1 MKFSEYAPVGGWE
14 RCHYCKCSGEAFARY
29 ETERKEHRVVI
40 AHVCPT
46 CTPRAER
53 GERRG

>member
-1 MKFSEYAPVGGWE
+1 MRFSEYAPVGGWSL
-14 RCHYCKCSGEAFARY
+14 CWYCKRGGDGYARFEA
-29 ETERKEHRVVI
+29 ERRGYIVII

-53 GERRG
+53 GERR

>member
-1 MKFSEYAPVGGWE
+1 MRFSEYAPVGGWE
-14 RCHYCKCSGEAFARY
+14 RCHYCKRGGDGYARY
-29 ETERKEHRVVI
+29 ETERKEYRVVI

-53 GERRG
+53 GERR